1 MKYFKVIT
9 KSFIKF
15 FINIIVFIVSL
26 FIPKSEKI
34 WIFGSWFGNRF
45 SDNSRY
51 LYLYCHENKK
61 KLGLDKVIWITESD
75 DIFKE
80 LSSKNFEVIKKN
92 TLKSYWYHLRA
103 KIHLI
108 DQSPDNIDKFF
119 SIRSKRI
126 QLWHG
131 VGFKNIALINEIP
144 NYKSYKY
151 KIIKFIKKITSSGCW
166 YSYIFLSTSE
176 FATKNIFNLSF
187 RLWENKFIE
196 SSYPRNLY
204 LENILNTNQLGY
216 IDNNQKYIIEK
227 IQNQINQGKKIVGYF
242 PTYRNDAKINKSKEY
257 IYPFDIKNK
266 EQFEEFDCYLNK
278 NNIFVISKFHFAGDL
293 SYIKKTNNYINL
305 PIELDIYPIL
315 KYIDIMITDY
325 SSIYAD
331 FLFVNRPIIFYPYDL
346 ETYKNQDKGFLF
358 NYEDVTP
365 GEKVFDLESL
375 KKAILDNIEDDK
387 FELERKKIKELY
399 FGKKNNDTF
408 DLLIK
413 KIKEI

>member
-1 MKYFKVIT
+1 MIKVFQ
-9 KSFIKF
+9 KIKNIIINTVIF
-15 FINIIVFIVSL
+15 FISI
-26 FIPKSEKI
+26 FIPKTDKI
-34 WIFGSWFGNRF
+34 WIFGSWFANRF

-61 KLGLDKVIWITESD
+61 NLGLDKVIWITEND
-75 DIFKE
+75 YIFEE
-80 LSSKNFEVIKKN
+80 LSSNNLDVIKKN

-103 KIHLI
+103 KNHLI
-108 DQSPDNIDKFF
+108 DQSPDNLDKYF
-119 SIRSKRI
+119 SVRSNRI

-131 VGFKNIALINEIP
+131 VGFKNIASINKVP
-144 NYKSYKY
+144 DYTSYKY
-151 KIIKFIKKITSSGCW
+151 KLKKFLKKITSPGGW
-166 YSYIFLSTSE
+166 YNFTFLSTSE
-176 FATKNIFNLSF
+176 FATENIFKLSF
-187 RLWENKFIE
+187 RLWENKVIE
-196 SSYPRNLY
+196 SNYPRNIY
-204 LENILNTNQLGY
+204 LNSIIDNEELGY
-216 IDNNQKYIIEK
+216 IDNQQKKVIETIKKQII
-227 IQNQINQGKKIVGYF
+227 IGKKIIAYF
-242 PTYRNDAKINKSKEY
+242 PTYRNEANINGEKDYVYPFNIRSKEE
-257 IYPFDIKNK
+257 F
-266 EQFEEFDCYLNK
+266 EQFDYFLNK
-278 NNIFVISKFHFAGDL
+278 NNIFVINKFHFAGDL
-293 SYIKKTNNYINL
+293 SYIKKTDNYINL

-325 SSIYAD
+325 SSLYAD

-375 KKAILDNIEDDK
+375 KNAILDNIEEDK

-399 FGKKNNDTF
+399 FGKKSNDTF